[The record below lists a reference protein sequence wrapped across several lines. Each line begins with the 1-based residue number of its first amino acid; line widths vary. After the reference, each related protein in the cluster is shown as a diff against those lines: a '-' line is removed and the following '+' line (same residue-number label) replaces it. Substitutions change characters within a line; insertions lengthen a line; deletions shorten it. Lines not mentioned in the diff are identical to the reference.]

1 MKRKNKLYNK
11 NKNTREIK
19 MDATIEK
26 EEDPFIQ
33 GTQNIE
39 NAKNA
44 EKTYCIYF
52 LDKTYLFIIYIIGQT
67 VKIIQISLSLYGIYL
82 IWILLHY
89 FASHLYIKFCVPVSF
104 MGLII
109 SPFLTTTPHCQC
121 LRWIVYNGG
130 NIINHMWVIIGSWL
144 STFFVIKTS

>member
-26 EEDPFIQ
+26 KEDPFIQ

-39 NAKNA
+39 NAKN
-44 EKTYCIYF
+44 TYCIYF
-52 LDKTYLFIIYIIGQT
+52 LDKTYLFIIYIIGET

-89 FASHLYIKFCVPVSF
+89 VASHLYIKFCVPVSF
-104 MGLII
+104 MGLIV

>member
-1 MKRKNKLYNK
+1 MKRNKNKIHNK

-19 MDATIEK
+19 MNDRIEK
-26 EEDPFIQ
+26 EKDPLIQ
-33 GTQNIE
+33 DNTQNIE
-39 NAKNA
+39 NTKN
-44 EKTYCIYF
+44 TYCIYF
-52 LDKTYLFIIYIIGQT
+52 LNKTYLFLIYITGQT

-104 MGLII
+104 MGLIV

>member
-1 MKRKNKLYNK
+1 MYMKRNKNKIHNR

-19 MDATIEK
+19 MENIIEK
-26 EEDPFIQ
+26 E
-33 GTQNIE
+33 
-39 NAKNA
+39 NA
-44 EKTYCIYF
+44 ENTKKAENTYCIYF
-52 LDKTYLFIIYIIGQT
+52 LDKTYLFFIYITGKT

-89 FASHLYIKFCVPVSF
+89 VASHLYIKFCVPVSF
-104 MGLII
+104 MGLIV